1 MPILLRYVP
10 PIKKRYYTFVLIFFV
25 ILALVLQYFFTRYGI
40 LSILTYSLIYA
51 VFMLTTF
58 ITLTKKYYLLLDEE
72 NQELQIHRV
81 RKKKNINVSHITRV
95 ELYENKRSF
104 VLTISTDEKTKSFSL
119 SGSLSFEEPLFVPFL
134 KRLEE
139 LNDHIFFGEYCS
151 AILHGNASFMPWS
164 PKMYFSYWIYILLLI
179 GFYISTL
186 VFLLV
191 VKNL

>member
-10 PIKKRYYTFVLIFFV
+10 PIKRSYYTLT
-25 ILALVLQYFFTRYGI
+25 LAVFIILVLLLQYLFTKYGI
-40 LSILTYSLIYA
+40 LAILLYSLIYA
-51 VFMLTTF
+51 AFMLTAF
-58 ITLTKKYYLLLDEE
+58 ITLTRKYYLILDPDK
-72 NQELQIHRV
+72 QELQIYRLG
-81 RKKKNINVSHITRV
+81 KNKIINVSHIKRV

-104 VLTISTDEKTKSFSL
+104 VLSISTDDKTKSFSL

-134 KRLEE
+134 KKLED
-139 LNDHIFFGEYCS
+139 LNANIFFGEYSS

-186 VFLLV
+186 LFLLFI
-191 VKNL
+191 KNL